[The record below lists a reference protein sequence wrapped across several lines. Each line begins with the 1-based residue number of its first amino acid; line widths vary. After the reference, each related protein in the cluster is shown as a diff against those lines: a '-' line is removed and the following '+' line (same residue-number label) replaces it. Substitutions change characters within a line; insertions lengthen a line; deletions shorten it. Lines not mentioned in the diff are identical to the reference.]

1 MFDNLKKISELRAS
15 LKEANENLTQAREY
29 RDEMEIILKRE
40 RTDHKVELADQHN
53 CHQVAMN
60 RIQNELEVS
69 EKSVPL
75 RVAKEVA
82 QEKKDLRIAKEKQD
96 REHADRMKKLEAEH
110 AAKIAKC
117 ERDLETDKISYRKYL
132 KQEFNTK
139 IESLEKANLK
149 LSEEASV
156 LRAENSA
163 LSGSNISLNIINDSL
178 TDSVSELSKGMV
190 ALSAKIGDGLV
201 KALPTVTAD
210 FNTPELP
217 ENHVHV
223 EVPGA
228 KSQGNNNQDKKN

>member
-1 MFDNLKKISELRAS
+1 
-15 LKEANENLTQAREY
+15 
-29 RDEMEIILKRE
+29 
-40 RTDHKVELADQHN
+40 
-53 CHQVAMN
+53 
-60 RIQNELEVS
+60 
-69 EKSVPL
+69 
-75 RVAKEVA
+75 
-82 QEKKDLRIAKEKQD
+82 
-96 REHADRMKKLEAEH
+96 MKKLEADH

-163 LSGSNISLNIINDSL
+163 LSGSNISLSVVNDSL
-178 TDSVSELSKGMV
+178 TDSVAELSKGMV
-190 ALSAKIGDGLV
+190 ALSTKIGEGLV